1 MNAKSWIVGIAML
14 AASIATASAQT
25 LKDQLIGVW
34 TLVSN
39 IEKYQDGKEKSTFG
53 PQGKGQLILDRTGS
67 FCFSL
72 LAAIVQSKLAALTI
86 RLGRR

>member
-14 AASIATASAQT
+14 AASIATASAQI

-53 PQGKGQLILDRTGS
+53 PPRERAPDLRPNGLVFLSAYWWRPCK
-67 FCFSL
+67 
-72 LAAIVQSKLAALTI
+72 AN
-86 RLGRR
+86 